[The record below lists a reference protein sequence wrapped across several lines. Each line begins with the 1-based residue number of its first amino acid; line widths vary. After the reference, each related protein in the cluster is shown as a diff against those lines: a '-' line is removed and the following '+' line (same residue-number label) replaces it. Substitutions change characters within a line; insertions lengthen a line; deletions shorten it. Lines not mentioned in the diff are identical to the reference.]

1 MSRDSES
8 LAMVICQLAHARGLT
23 VDEAI
28 DAIEASKVMILKK
41 AKCGPLVG
49 ETSNKPSNIVLET
62 IPQNGLR

>member
-41 AKCGPLVG
+41 AKCGPLVS
-49 ETSNKPSNIVLET
+49 EEKE
-62 IPQNGLR
+62 